1 MNLRGWSC
9 WMLPSQPDSRLG
21 YSRLAKVRSQ
31 QLVPGG
37 ASISPKRA
45 SPFLTEPAGDY
56 RTSPSRGPEPTVSLS
71 VCLLWTETL
80 GVLLLWACLDSALS
94 RGCSSSFFCRKSHRV
109 SRPNGVDPGTPL
121 FLTPYLEKGAIDE
134 ARRLSLVGRLPGA
147 NVKSYAGYL
156 TVNQKYNSN
165 LFFWFFPA
173 LEANRDKAPVLLWL
187 QGGPGGTSMFGLF
200 VEHGPYVVYKNL
212 TIGLRDYAWTSR
224 YSVLYIDNPVGT
236 GFSFTDD
243 DRGFAQ
249 NQDDVGRDLYSAL
262 TQFFQIFPEYQSNE
276 FYATGESYAGKYVP
290 AISYYIHKNNPTAKV
305 KINLMGMAIGDGLC
319 DPELCRN
326 EMSVSYYIFFPF
338 QMLGGYGEF
347 MYQTGMIDELQKQYV
362 VQQTDLGVKLI
373 QQQKWIEAFQVF
385 DSLLNG
391 DVEPYPSFFQNAT
404 GCTNYFNYMTCQ
416 EPEDQEYFSQFV
428 TLPDVRRAIHVGNL
442 TFHDGSQVEK
452 HLLQDVM
459 KSIKPWLGV
468 LMDNYRVLIYSGQL
482 DVIVAAPLTERFL
495 PTVNWTGAAEYKKAP
510 RFHWKLQ
517 PGDTEVAGYVRQ
529 VGEFYQ

>member
-1 MNLRGWSC
+1 MRG
-9 WMLPSQPDSRLG
+9 RLW
-21 YSRLAKVRSQ
+21 R
-31 QLVPGG
+31 
-37 ASISPKRA
+37 
-45 SPFLTEPAGDY
+45 
-56 RTSPSRGPEPTVSLS
+56 
-71 VCLLWTETL
+71 ETL
-80 GVLLLWACLDSALS
+80 ALLLLWACLDSAHS
-94 RGCSSSFFCRKSHRV
+94 RSCSSFFCRKSHRV
-109 SRPNGVDPGTPL
+109 SGLNGVDPGSPL

-134 ARRLSLVGRLPGA
+134 ARKLSLVGELPGA

-156 TVNQKYNSN
+156 TVNKKYNSN

-173 LEANRDKAPVLLWL
+173 LMPSRAKAPVMLWL

-212 TIGLRDYAWTSR
+212 TVGMRDYAWTSR

-262 TQFFQIFPEYQSNE
+262 TQFFQIFPEYQSND
-276 FYATGESYAGKYVP
+276 FYATGE
-290 AISYYIHKNNPTAKV
+290 
-305 KINLMGMAIGDGLC
+305 
-319 DPELCRN
+319 
-326 EMSVSYYIFFPF
+326 
-338 QMLGGYGEF
+338 
-347 MYQTGMIDELQKQYV
+347 
-362 VQQTDLGVKLI
+362 
-373 QQQKWIEAFQVF
+373 
-385 DSLLNG
+385 
-391 DVEPYPSFFQNAT
+391 
-404 GCTNYFNYMTCQ
+404 

-428 TLPDVRRAIHVGNL
+428 TLPSVRRAIHVGNL

-468 LMDNYRVLIYSGQL
+468 LMDHYRVLIYSGQL

-495 PTVNWTGAAEYKKAP
+495 PTVNWTGADEYKKAP

-529 VGEFYQ
+529 VGDFCQVIIRGGGHILPYDQPARSFDMIDRFLSTRGWI